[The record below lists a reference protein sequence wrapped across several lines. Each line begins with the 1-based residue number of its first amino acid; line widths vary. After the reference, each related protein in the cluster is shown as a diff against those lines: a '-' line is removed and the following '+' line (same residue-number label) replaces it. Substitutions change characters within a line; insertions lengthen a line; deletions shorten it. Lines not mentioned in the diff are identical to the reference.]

1 MMDQHASE
9 RDERESADGA
19 QDANGAPT
27 EHLGHEY
34 VATISPE
41 VESGHAPESSADVR
55 PFANVAVADYVR
67 DAIAALALLVSLALP
82 WNLADRAA
90 DRVEVVLAV
99 ALSLASLTLP
109 YFARFGVLPAT
120 WTVHSTRRAR
130 LLAGL
135 PLAVIGLFHLI
146 FDVRSG
152 AGVGTGLGLA
162 LAGAALAATP
172 RDSELGPIEED
183 GAVVRGWRLGLAGV
197 GVLITAGAVTSLA
210 LAEFAADATLG
221 DRLLAPVW
229 CALVVGLAWL
239 LVGGTV
245 RHDRPSRLVLVAAG
259 IVLALL
265 FIFTS
270 GDSLTGLE
278 SMRPGVTDP
287 SRFGLV
293 LLPLAAAI
301 AGAPAVR
308 RDPAA
313 DADMS
318 TEHVAGV
325 WVRVA
330 VRAFDVIV
338 LLAACSALAA
348 LVQLIDPG
356 FIGSG
361 AGVTLVVRLVLGVVV
376 AGIAWFARRS
386 LQRDPGTGHVPAVG
400 AACIAGVLGLVV
412 VIATSGASLGV
423 NLGDLLM
430 ALGLPVVAASALMVP
445 KAVREHF
452 QTAGIGGETDVDRSQ
467 AYVWAPPRAKGDKA
481 PPATL
486 PEQPVRP
493 APELRRPAEPRRVSS
508 TGAVRTVA
516 GAAAAQR
523 GVVPVQSSVQSPV
536 QSVEPES
543 GEVPL
548 SAMRT
553 VEDLPAAG
561 APVGSTSETATMPPV
576 RSGATPVAS
585 AQPAAPVQS
594 VAPAQPAAHVQ
605 RVASG
610 QQTARIRPVTGQQAV
625 QADAGAG
632 AGDEGQEQVTRRVVV
647 GQGQGPV
654 TAAADY
660 GSESGHTAVMP
671 PVGGRWTP
679 AVALDPSTPLAD
691 LAKIVQEAPHLRPQ
705 VAANPSTYPALLDW
719 LGALGDPQVDAALR
733 SRR

>member
-9 RDERESADGA
+9 RDERTSADVA
-19 QDANGAPT
+19 PDANGAPT
-27 EHLGHEY
+27 ERLGHEH
-34 VATISPE
+34 VTPGSPE
-41 VESGHAPESSADVR
+41 VGAEDTPYGATGS
-55 PFANVAVADYVR
+55 PFANIAVADYVR
-67 DAIAALALLVSLALP
+67 DAISAIALLVSLALP
-82 WNLADRAA
+82 WNLADRSA

-99 ALSLASLTLP
+99 ALSLASLSLP
-109 YFARFGVLPAT
+109 YLARLAVLPAT
-120 WTVHSTRRAR
+120 WTVHTTRRAR

-135 PLAVIGLFHLI
+135 PLAVIGLLHLV

-172 RDSELGPIEED
+172 RDSELGPVD
-183 GAVVRGWRLGLAGV
+183 QDAAVLRGWRFGLAGV
-197 GVLITAGAVTSLA
+197 GALIALGAVLSTLF
-210 LAEFAADATLG
+210 AELAADATLG
-221 DRLLAPVW
+221 DRLLSPVW
-229 CALVVGLAWL
+229 LVLVLGLVWL
-239 LVGGTV
+239 LVAGTV

-259 IVLALL
+259 FVLALL
-265 FIFTS
+265 FVFTS
-270 GDSLTGLE
+270 GDALTGLE

-293 LLPLAAAI
+293 LLPLAAAV

-313 DADMS
+313 EEDLS
-318 TEHVAGV
+318 TERAAGV

-348 LVQLIDPG
+348 VVQLIDPG

-376 AGIAWFARRS
+376 AAIAWFARRS
-386 LQRDPGTGHVPAVG
+386 LSRDPGTGHVPAVG
-400 AACIAGVLGLVV
+400 AACVAGVLGLVV

-430 ALGLPVVAASALMVP
+430 ALGLPIVAASALMVP

-452 QTAGIGGETDVDRSQ
+452 QTVGIGGAADVDRSQ
-467 AYVWAPPRAKGDKA
+467 AYVWAPPRPKGDKA
-481 PPATL
+481 PPVTL
-486 PEQPVRP
+486 PEEPVRP
-493 APELRRPAEPRRVSS
+493 APELRRPAEPRRVTS

-516 GAAAAQR
+516 GAAASQR
-523 GVVPVQSSVQSPV
+523 TAAPVQVAGAQAAAPAASGQAEGAPA
-536 QSVEPES
+536 S

-561 APVGSTSETATMPPV
+561 APAAGETATMPPV
-576 RSGATPVAS
+576 RPGGAPG
-585 AQPAAPVQS
+585 QPAA
-594 VAPAQPAAHVQ
+594 AQPGARVQ

-610 QQTARIRPVTGQQAV
+610 QQTARIRPVTGQQATV
-625 QADAGAG
+625 
-632 AGDEGQEQVTRRVVV
+632 AGDDGQEQVTRPVTV
-647 GQGQGPV
+647 GQAQRPE
-654 TAAADY
+654 ADY
-660 GSESGHTAVMP
+660 GSQTGHTAVMP
-671 PVGGRWTP
+671 PVGGRWSA
-679 AVALDPSTPLAD
+679 AVALDPATPLAD

>member
-9 RDERESADGA
+9 RDERTSADVA
-19 QDANGAPT
+19 DDANGAPT
-27 EHLGHEY
+27 ESLGHEH
-34 VATISPE
+34 VATL
-41 VESGHAPESSADVR
+41 APEAGPDTAAEDAGAVG
-55 PFANVAVADYVR
+55 PFANIAAADYVR

-82 WNLADRAA
+82 WNLTDRSA

-109 YFARFGVLPAT
+109 YLARFGVLPVT

-130 LLAGL
+130 LVAGL
-135 PLAVIGLFHLI
+135 PLAVIGLVHLVL
-146 FDVRSG
+146 DLRGG

-172 RDSELGPIEED
+172 RDSELGPVD
-183 GAVVRGWRLGLAGV
+183 QDAAVVRAWRFGLAGV
-197 GVLITAGAVTSLA
+197 GVLIALGAVVSTL
-210 LAEFAADATLG
+210 LAELADGATLG

-229 CALVVGLAWL
+229 LALSLGLVWL

-245 RHDRPSRLVLVAAG
+245 RHDRPSRLVLVAVG

-265 FIFTS
+265 FVFTS
-270 GDSLTGLE
+270 GGALTGME
-278 SMRPGVTDP
+278 SMQPGVTDP

-293 LLPLAAAI
+293 LLPLAAAV
-301 AGAPAVR
+301 AGSPAVR

-313 DADMS
+313 ADAEES
-318 TEHVAGV
+318 TEHAAGV

-330 VRAFDVIV
+330 IRAFDVIV
-338 LLAACSALAA
+338 LLAVCSALAA

-386 LQRDPGTGHVPAVG
+386 LKRDPTTGHVPAVG
-400 AACIAGVLGLVV
+400 AACVAGVLGLVV

-430 ALGLPVVAASALMVP
+430 ALALPIVAASALMVP

-452 QTAGIGGETDVDRSQ
+452 QTAGIGGEADVDRSQ
-467 AYVWAPPRAKGDKA
+467 AYVWAPPRPKGDKA

-486 PEQPVRP
+486 PEEPVRS
-493 APELRRPAEPRRVSS
+493 APELRRPAEPRRVTS

-516 GAAAAQR
+516 GATAGQR
-523 GVVPVQSSVQSPV
+523 GVVPVQASQPA
-536 QSVEPES
+536 S
-543 GEVPL
+543 GEVSL
-548 SAMRT
+548 GSMRT
-553 VEDLPAAG
+553 VEDMPAVAG
-561 APVGSTSETATMPPV
+561 PVDATATLPPV
-576 RSGATPVAS
+576 RPGATPGA
-585 AQPAAPVQS
+585 AQPVS
-594 VAPAQPAAHVQ
+594 GAQP
-605 RVASG
+605 VASG
-610 QQTARIRPVTGQQAV
+610 QPTSGAHPTAQPTARIRPVGNGQQAAPA
-625 QADAGAG
+625 QGS
-632 AGDEGQEQVTRRVVV
+632 AGDVEEHTTRRVVS
-647 GQGQGPV
+647 GQGAG
-654 TAAADY
+654 AASSDY
-660 GSESGHTAVMP
+660 GSESGHTAVLP

-679 AVALDPSTPLAD
+679 AVALDPATPLAD

>member
-9 RDERESADGA
+9 RDERDSADGA

-27 EHLGHEY
+27 ERLGHEH
-34 VATISPE
+34 VATISAE
-41 VESGHAPESSADVR
+41 TESGHTPDDTR
-55 PFANVAVADYVR
+55 PFANIAVADYVR

-82 WNLADRAA
+82 WNLADRGA

-109 YFARFGVLPAT
+109 YLARLAVLPAA

-135 PLAVIGLFHLI
+135 PIAVIALLHLV

-172 RDSELGPIEED
+172 RDSELGPVEED

-197 GVLITAGAVTSLA
+197 GILIAVGAITSTL
-210 LAEFAADATLG
+210 LAEFAEDATLG

-229 CALVVGLAWL
+229 LALVVGLAWL

-293 LLPLAAAI
+293 LLPLAAAV

-313 DADMS
+313 EEDVS
-318 TEHVAGV
+318 TEQAAGL

-330 VRAFDVIV
+330 MRAFDVIV
-338 LLAACSALAA
+338 LLAVCSALAA

-376 AGIAWFARRS
+376 GGIAWFARRS
-386 LQRDPGTGHVPAVG
+386 LQRDPSTGHVPAVG
-400 AACIAGVLGLVV
+400 AACVAGVLGLVV

-430 ALGLPVVAASALMVP
+430 ALGLPVVAASALMIP
-445 KAVREHF
+445 KAVRDHF
-452 QTAGIGGETDVDRSQ
+452 QTVGIGGDTDVDRSQ
-467 AYVWAPPRAKGDKA
+467 AYLWAPPRPKGDKA
-481 PPATL
+481 PPVSL
-486 PEQPVRP
+486 PEQPVRS
-493 APELRRPAEPRRVSS
+493 APELRRPAEPRRVTS

-516 GAAAAQR
+516 GAAAVQH
-523 GVVPVQSSVQSPV
+523 GVVPVQSAK
-536 QSVEPES
+536 PES
-543 GEVPL
+543 SEVPI

-553 VEDLPAAG
+553 VEELRAAG
-561 APVGSTSETATMPPV
+561 APAGSSASETATMPPV

-585 AQPAAPVQS
+585 AQPVSAAQPVAPVQQ
-594 VAPAQPAAHVQ
+594 VASAQP
-605 RVASG
+605 
-610 QQTARIRPVTGQQAV
+610 TARIRPVTGQQAV
-625 QADAGAG
+625 QADAGAA
-632 AGDEGQEQVTRRVVV
+632 AGDAGQEQVTRRVVV
-647 GQGQGPV
+647 GQEQSQRP
-654 TAAADY
+654 AAADY
-660 GSESGHTAVMP
+660 GSESGHTAVLP

-679 AVALDPSTPLAD
+679 AVALDPATPLAD

-733 SRR
+733 NRR

>member
-9 RDERESADGA
+9 RDERTSGDGA

-27 EHLGHEY
+27 ENLDHAY
-34 VATISPE
+34 VATIAAE
-41 VESGHAPESSADVR
+41 HEDGAAPESAGNAS
-55 PFANVAVADYVR
+55 PFGNIAVADYVR
-67 DAIAALALLVSLALP
+67 DAIAAIALLVSLALP
-82 WNLADRAA
+82 WNLADRSA

-109 YFARFGVLPAT
+109 YLARWAVLPPT

-135 PLAVIGLFHLI
+135 PLAVIGLLHLI
-146 FDVRSG
+146 FDLRGG

-172 RDSELGPIEED
+172 RDSEIGPIEQD

-197 GVLITAGAVTSLA
+197 GVLIGVGAVLSTA
-210 LAEFAADATLG
+210 FAEFADGATLG
-221 DRLLAPVW
+221 DRLLSPVW
-229 CALVVGLAWL
+229 LILVLGLAWL

-278 SMRPGVTDP
+278 SMHPGVTDP

-293 LLPLAAAI
+293 LLPLAAAL

-308 RDPAA
+308 RDPEAEE
-313 DADMS
+313 DES
-318 TEHVAGV
+318 TERAAGV

-330 VRAFDVIV
+330 MRAFDVIV
-338 LLAACSALAA
+338 LLAVCSALAA

-356 FIGSG
+356 FGAG
-361 AGVTLVVRLVLGVVV
+361 AGVTLVVRLVLGVIV

-400 AACIAGVLGLVV
+400 AAVIAGVLGLVV

-430 ALGLPVVAASALMVP
+430 ALGLPIVAASALMVP

-452 QTAGIGGETDVDRSQ
+452 QTAGIGGDADVDRSQ
-467 AYVWAPPRAKGDKA
+467 AYVWAPPRPKGDKA
-481 PPATL
+481 APAAL

-493 APELRRPAEPRRVSS
+493 APELRRPAEPRRVTS

-516 GAAAAQR
+516 GASAAQR
-523 GVVPVQSSVQSPV
+523 GVVPVQAAA
-536 QSVEPES
+536 EPAS

-548 SAMRT
+548 SSMRT
-553 VEDLPAAG
+553 VEDMPAAG
-561 APVGSTSETATMPPV
+561 SPNGSSMGETAKMPPV

-585 AQPAAPVQS
+585 AQPG
-594 VAPAQPAAHVQ
+594 AHVQ

-610 QQTARIRPVTGQQAV
+610 QQTARIRPASGGQPAV
-625 QADAGAG
+625 QASSAGSDAV
-632 AGDEGQEQVTRRVVV
+632 DEGQEQVTRPVAV
-647 GQGQGPV
+647 GQGQAQGQGQG
-654 TAAADY
+654 AAASDY
-660 GSESGHTAVMP
+660 GSESGHTAVLP
-671 PVGGRWTP
+671 PVGGRWTA
-679 AVALDPSTPLAD
+679 AVALDPATPLAD

>member
-9 RDERESADGA
+9 RDERTSADGA

-27 EHLGHEY
+27 ENLDHAY
-34 VATISPE
+34 IATISPE
-41 VESGHAPESSADVR
+41 IDGGAAPDSAGDAA
-55 PFANVAVADYVR
+55 PFANIAAADYVR
-67 DAIAALALLVSLALP
+67 DAIAAIALLVSLALP
-82 WNLADRAA
+82 WNLADRSA

-99 ALSLASLTLP
+99 ALSLASISLP
-109 YFARFGVLPAT
+109 YLARFAVLPAT

-135 PLAVIGLFHLI
+135 PLAVIGLLHLI
-146 FDVRSG
+146 FDLRGG

-172 RDSELGPIEED
+172 RDSEIGPIEQD

-197 GVLITAGAVTSLA
+197 GVLIAVGAVISTV
-210 LAEFAADATLG
+210 LAELADGATLG

-229 CALVVGLAWL
+229 LGLVLGLAWL

-270 GDSLTGLE
+270 GDALTGLE

-313 DADMS
+313 EEDVS
-318 TEHVAGV
+318 TERAAGV

-330 VRAFDVIV
+330 IRAFDVMV
-338 LLAACSALAA
+338 LLAVCSALAA

-356 FIGSG
+356 FGAG

-386 LQRDPGTGHVPAVG
+386 LKRDPGTGHVPAVG
-400 AACIAGVLGLVV
+400 AACVAGVLGLVV

-430 ALGLPVVAASALMVP
+430 ALGLPIVAASALMVP

-452 QTAGIGGETDVDRSQ
+452 QTVGIGGDVDVDRSQ
-467 AYVWAPPRAKGDKA
+467 AYVWAPPRPKGDKA
-481 PPATL
+481 APVTL
-486 PEQPVRP
+486 PEEPVRP
-493 APELRRPAEPRRVSS
+493 APELRRPAEPRRVTS

-516 GAAAAQR
+516 GATAAQR
-523 GVVPVQSSVQSPV
+523 GVVPVRAGA
-536 QSVEPES
+536 PES
-543 GEVPL
+543 GEVSL
-548 SAMRT
+548 GAMRT
-553 VEDLPAAG
+553 VEDVPAAG
-561 APVGSTSETATMPPV
+561 APAGSASAGSASAGSVSETATMPPV

-585 AQPAAPVQS
+585 AQPAA
-594 VAPAQPAAHVQ
+594 HVQ

-610 QQTARIRPVTGQQAV
+610 QQTARIRPATNGQPVV
-625 QADAGAG
+625 QASSAGHDAV
-632 AGDEGQEQVTRRVVV
+632 DQGQEQVTHGVVA
-647 GQGQGPV
+647 GQD
-654 TAAADY
+654 AA
-660 GSESGHTAVMP
+660 SGNTAVLP
-671 PVGGRWTP
+671 PVGGRWS
-679 AVALDPSTPLAD
+679 AAQALDPATPLAD

>member
-1 MMDQHASE
+1 MDQHASE
-9 RDERESADGA
+9 RDERTSADGA

-27 EHLGHEY
+27 ESLDHAY

-41 VESGHAPESSADVR
+41 ITSEPEPDSSDAAR
-55 PFANVAVADYVR
+55 PFANIAVADYVR

-82 WNLADRAA
+82 WNLEDRAA

-99 ALSLASLTLP
+99 ALSLASLSLP
-109 YFARFGVLPAT
+109 YFARFAVLPAT
-120 WTVHSTRRAR
+120 WTVHTTRRTR

-135 PLAVIGLFHLI
+135 PLAVIGLLHLI
-146 FDVRSG
+146 FDVQGG

-172 RDSELGPIEED
+172 RDSELGPIEQD
-183 GAVVRGWRLGLAGV
+183 GRVVRGWRLGLAGV
-197 GVLITAGAVTSLA
+197 GVLIVAGALTTAA
-210 LAEFAADATLG
+210 LAVFAADATLG

-229 CALVVGLAWL
+229 LVLIVGLAWL

-259 IVLALL
+259 MVLALL

-270 GDSLTGLE
+270 GDSLAGLE

-308 RDPAA
+308 RDPEAEA
-313 DADMS
+313 DAS
-318 TEHVAGV
+318 TERAAGV

-330 VRAFDVIV
+330 VRAFDVMG
-338 LLAACSALAA
+338 LLAVCSALAA

-361 AGVTLVVRLVLGVVV
+361 AGVPLVVRLVLGVVV

-400 AACIAGVLGLVV
+400 AACVAGVLGLVV

-445 KAVREHF
+445 QAVREHF
-452 QTAGIGGETDVDRSQ
+452 QTVGIGGDTDVDRSQ
-467 AYVWAPPRAKGDKA
+467 AYVWAPQRPKGDKA

-523 GVVPVQSSVQSPV
+523 GAVPVRAVEPERAA
-536 QSVEPES
+536 EPES

-561 APVGSTSETATMPPV
+561 PPVGSSMDQTAAMPPI
-576 RSGATPVAS
+576 RSGATPVA
-585 AQPAAPVQS
+585 PVQRP
-594 VAPAQPAAHVQ
+594 V
-605 RVASG
+605 SG
-610 QQTARIRPVTGQQAV
+610 QQTAAPVQRPVSGQQTAQVRPVTG
-625 QADAGAG
+625 
-632 AGDEGQEQVTRRVVV
+632 GQ
-647 GQGQGPV
+647 P
-654 TAAADY
+654 AAAHQ
-660 GSESGHTAVMP
+660 GHAVEQGHAAEQGHTAVLP
-671 PVGGRWTP
+671 PVVGRWSP
-679 AVALDPSTPLAD
+679 AQALDPATPLAD
-691 LAKIVQEAPHLRPQ
+691 LAKIVQESPHLRPQ

-733 SRR
+733 NRR

>member
-9 RDERESADGA
+9 RDERESADRA

-27 EHLGHEY
+27 ERLDHEY
-34 VATISPE
+34 VATIPAE
-41 VESGHAPESSADVR
+41 IGSGHAPESSDEVS
-55 PFANVAVADYVR
+55 PFANIAVADYVR

-82 WNLADRAA
+82 WNLADRGS

-99 ALSLASLTLP
+99 ALSLASLSLP
-109 YFARFGVLPAT
+109 YLARFGVLPAT

-135 PLAVIGLFHLI
+135 PLAVIALLHLI

-172 RDSELGPIEED
+172 RDSELGPIDED

-197 GVLITAGAVTSLA
+197 GVLIAAGAVTSTA
-210 LAEFAADATLG
+210 LAMFSADATLG

-229 CALVVGLAWL
+229 LALVVGLVWL

-308 RDPAA
+308 RDPQAEE
-313 DADMS
+313 DLS
-318 TEHVAGV
+318 TERAAGV

-330 VRAFDVIV
+330 MRAFDVIV

-386 LQRDPGTGHVPAVG
+386 LKRDPSTGHVPAVG
-400 AACIAGVLGLVV
+400 AACIAGVLGIVV

-452 QTAGIGGETDVDRSQ
+452 QTVGIGGDTDVDRSQ
-467 AYVWAPPRAKGDKA
+467 AYLWAPPRPKGDKA

-486 PEQPVRP
+486 PEQPVRS

-523 GVVPVQSSVQSPV
+523 GVVPVQAA
-536 QSVEPES
+536 EPES

-548 SAMRT
+548 SSMRT
-553 VEDLPAAG
+553 VEDMPAAG
-561 APVGSTSETATMPPV
+561 PPAGSTTETAAMPPV

-585 AQPAAPVQS
+585 VQPVSPQPVSPQPVS
-594 VAPAQPAAHVQ
+594 AQPAAHVQ

-610 QQTARIRPVTGQQAV
+610 QQTARIQPVTGQQAV
-625 QADAGAG
+625 QAGAG
-632 AGDEGQEQVTRRVVV
+632 A
-647 GQGQGPV
+647 
-654 TAAADY
+654 AAPSNH

-671 PVGGRWTP
+671 PVGSRWTP
-679 AVALDPSTPLAD
+679 AVAIDPSTPLAD

>member
-9 RDERESADGA
+9 RDERASDDGA

-27 EHLGHEY
+27 EHLDHAY

-41 VESGHAPESSADVR
+41 VATGAAPDDAEGTS
-55 PFANVAVADYVR
+55 PFANIAVADYVR
-67 DAIAALALLVSLALP
+67 DAIAAIALLASLALP
-82 WNLADRAA
+82 WNLADRSA

-99 ALSLASLTLP
+99 ALSLASIALP
-109 YFARFGVLPAT
+109 YLARFGVLPAT

-135 PLAVIGLFHLI
+135 PLAVIALLHLV
-146 FDVRSG
+146 FDLRGG
-152 AGVGTGLGLA
+152 AGVGTGVGLA

-172 RDSELGPIEED
+172 RDSELGPVEQD
-183 GAVVRGWRLGLAGV
+183 GAVLRGWRLGLAGV
-197 GVLITAGAVTSLA
+197 GVLIVLGALTATL
-210 LAEFAADATLG
+210 LAELADGATLG

-229 CALVVGLAWL
+229 FVLVAGLAWL

-259 IVLALL
+259 AVLALL

-278 SMRPGVTDP
+278 SMQPGVTDP

-301 AGAPAVR
+301 AGSPAVR
-308 RDPAA
+308 RDPEAEE
-313 DADMS
+313 DLS
-318 TEHVAGV
+318 TERAAGV

-400 AACIAGVLGLVV
+400 AACVAGVLGLVV
-412 VIATSGASLGV
+412 VVATSGASLGV

-452 QTAGIGGETDVDRSQ
+452 QTVGIGGEVDVDRSQ
-467 AYVWAPPRAKGDKA
+467 AYVWAPPRPKGDKVA
-481 PPATL
+481 PAAL

-493 APELRRPAEPRRVSS
+493 APELRRPAEPRRVTS

-516 GAAAAQR
+516 GATAAQR
-523 GVVPVQSSVQSPV
+523 GVVPVQAAEPV
-536 QSVEPES
+536 S
-543 GEVPL
+543 GEVSL
-548 SAMRT
+548 GAMRT
-553 VEDLPAAG
+553 VEDMPAAG
-561 APVGSTSETATMPPV
+561 APAGSVSETATMPPV

-585 AQPAAPVQS
+585 APVQR
-594 VAPAQPAAHVQ
+594 VAPAQE
-605 RVASG
+605 
-610 QQTARIRPVTGQQAV
+610 TARIRPVTGGQPA
-625 QADAGAG
+625 AG

-647 GQGQGPV
+647 GQGQVAP
-654 TAAADY
+654 ASDY
-660 GSESGHTAVMP
+660 GHESGHTAVLP

-733 SRR
+733 NRR

>member
-9 RDERESADGA
+9 RDERASADAA
-19 QDANGAPT
+19 QDTNGAPT
-27 EHLGHEY
+27 ENLDHEH
-34 VATISPE
+34 VATVSPE
-41 VESGHAPESSADVR
+41 LTSGPGPAGSADVR
-55 PFANVAVADYVR
+55 PFANIAVADYVR
-67 DAIAALALLVSLALP
+67 DAVAALALLVSLALP
-82 WNLADRAA
+82 WNLADRAS

-109 YFARFGVLPAT
+109 YLARLAVLPAS

-135 PLAVIGLFHLI
+135 PLAVIGLLHLVL
-146 FDVRSG
+146 DVRGGS
-152 AGVGTGLGLA
+152 GVGTGLGLA

-172 RDSELGPIEED
+172 RDSELGPVEQD

-197 GVLITAGAVTSLA
+197 GVLIALGAVISTV
-210 LAEFAADATLG
+210 LAEFADGATLG
-221 DRLLAPVW
+221 DRLLSPVW
-229 CALVVGLAWL
+229 LALVVGLTWL

-245 RHDRPSRLVLVAAG
+245 RHDRASRLVLVAAG
-259 IVLALL
+259 IMFALL
-265 FIFTS
+265 FVFTS

-301 AGAPAVR
+301 AGTPAVR

-313 DADMS
+313 DADAS
-318 TEHVAGV
+318 TERAAGV

-338 LLAACSALAA
+338 LLAVCSALAA

-386 LQRDPGTGHVPAVG
+386 LKRDPTTGHVPAVG
-400 AACIAGVLGLVV
+400 AACVAGVLGLVV

-452 QTAGIGGETDVDRSQ
+452 QTVGIGGDTDVDRSQ
-467 AYVWAPPRAKGDKA
+467 AYLWAPQRPRGDKA
-481 PPATL
+481 PPAAL
-486 PEQPVRP
+486 PEQPVRS

-523 GVVPVQSSVQSPV
+523 GAVPVQAA
-536 QSVEPES
+536 EPES

-553 VEDLPAAG
+553 VEDMPAAG
-561 APVGSTSETATMPPV
+561 SSAGSSVGETATMPPI

-585 AQPAAPVQS
+585 AQPVSGQPVS
-594 VAPAQPAAHVQ
+594 SAQPAAHVQ

-610 QQTARIRPVTGQQAV
+610 QQTARVRPATGGQPATQAPSGG
-625 QADAGAG
+625 AAGG
-632 AGDEGQEQVTRRVVV
+632 QEQEQVTRPVAV
-647 GQGQGPV
+647 GRGQDASAWQD
-654 TAAADY
+654 AAASGHGTD
-660 GSESGHTAVMP
+660 SGHTAVLP
-671 PVGGRWTP
+671 PVGGGWTAAHALNP
-679 AVALDPSTPLAD
+679 ATPLAD

>member
-9 RDERESADGA
+9 RDDSASANGA

-27 EHLGHEY
+27 ESLGHEH

-41 VESGHAPESSADVR
+41 IATGAEPESAPDTA

-67 DAIAALALLVSLALP
+67 DAIAAIALLVSLALP
-82 WNLADRAA
+82 WNLADRSA

-99 ALSLASLTLP
+99 GLSLASLSLP
-109 YFARFGVLPAT
+109 YLARFSALPAS

-135 PLAVIGLFHLI
+135 PLAVIGVLHLV
-146 FDVRSG
+146 FDLRG
-152 AGVGTGLGLA
+152 GTGVGTGLGLA

-172 RDSELGPIEED
+172 RDSEIGPVEQD
-183 GAVVRGWRLGLAGV
+183 GAVVRAWRLGLAGV
-197 GVLITAGAVTSLA
+197 GVLIAVGASLSTTFA
-210 LAEFAADATLG
+210 ELADGATLG
-221 DRLLAPVW
+221 DRLLSPVW
-229 CALVVGLAWL
+229 LVLVLGLVWL

-245 RHDRPSRLVLVAAG
+245 RHDRPSRLVLVATG
-259 IVLALL
+259 ILLALL
-265 FIFTS
+265 FAFTS
-270 GDSLTGLE
+270 GDSLAGLE

-293 LLPLAAAI
+293 LLPLAAAV

-308 RDPAA
+308 RDP
-313 DADMS
+313 DAEDDGS
-318 TEHVAGV
+318 TEHAAGV

-330 VRAFDVIV
+330 VRAFDVMV
-338 LLAACSALAA
+338 LLAVCSSLAA

-361 AGVTLVVRLVLGVVV
+361 AGVPLVVRLVLGVVV

-386 LQRDPGTGHVPAVG
+386 LKRDPGTGHVPAVG
-400 AACIAGVLGLVV
+400 AACVAGVLGLVV
-412 VIATSGASLGV
+412 AIATSGASLGV

-452 QTAGIGGETDVDRSQ
+452 QTAGIGGAVDVDRSQ
-467 AYVWAPPRAKGDKA
+467 AYLWAPPRPRGDKVA
-481 PPATL
+481 PVRL
-486 PEQPVRP
+486 PEQPVRE

-516 GAAAAQR
+516 GAAAIQR
-523 GVVPVQSSVQSPV
+523 SAVPVEAARPA
-536 QSVEPES
+536 S
-543 GEVPL
+543 GEVSL
-548 SAMRT
+548 DSMRT
-553 VEDLPAAG
+553 VEDMPAAG
-561 APVGSTSETATMPPV
+561 PPAGSAMGETAAMPPV
-576 RSGATPVAS
+576 RSGPTPVAS
-585 AQPAAPVQS
+585 PQPAAR
-594 VAPAQPAAHVQ
+594 AQ
-605 RVASG
+605 
-610 QQTARIRPVTGQQAV
+610 
-625 QADAGAG
+625 D
-632 AGDEGQEQVTRRVVV
+632 QEQVTHKIVA
-647 GQGQGPV
+647 QEPV
-654 TAAADY
+654 DY
-660 GSESGHTAVMP
+660 GAESGHTAVLP
-671 PVGGRWTP
+671 PVGSRWS
-679 AVALDPSTPLAD
+679 AGHALDPATPLAD
-691 LAKIVQEAPHLRPQ
+691 LARIVQEAPHLRPQ

>member
-9 RDERESADGA
+9 RDERDSADGA

-27 EHLGHEY
+27 ERLGHEH
-34 VATISPE
+34 VATISSE
-41 VESGHAPESSADVR
+41 TESGHTPDDTR
-55 PFANVAVADYVR
+55 PFANIAVADYVR

-82 WNLADRAA
+82 WNLADRGA

-109 YFARFGVLPAT
+109 YFARLSVLPAT

-135 PLAVIGLFHLI
+135 PLAVIGLLHLV
-146 FDVRSG
+146 FDVRGG

-172 RDSELGPIEED
+172 RDSELGPVEED
-183 GAVVRGWRLGLAGV
+183 GAVVRGWRLGLAAV
-197 GVLITAGAVTSLA
+197 GILIAAGAVTATL
-210 LAEFAADATLG
+210 LAEFAEDATLG

-229 CALVVGLAWL
+229 LALVVGLAWL

-293 LLPLAAAI
+293 LLPLAAAV
-301 AGAPAVR
+301 AGSPAVR

-313 DADMS
+313 EEDLS
-318 TEHVAGV
+318 TEQAAGV

-330 VRAFDVIV
+330 MRAFDVIV
-338 LLAACSALAA
+338 LLAVCSALAA

-376 AGIAWFARRS
+376 GGIAWFARRS
-386 LQRDPGTGHVPAVG
+386 LQRDPSTGHVPAVG
-400 AACIAGVLGLVV
+400 AACVAGVLGLVV

-445 KAVREHF
+445 KAVRDHF
-452 QTAGIGGETDVDRSQ
+452 QTVGIGGDTDVDRSQ
-467 AYVWAPPRAKGDKA
+467 AYLWAPPRPKGDKA
-481 PPATL
+481 PPVSL
-486 PEQPVRP
+486 PEQPVRS
-493 APELRRPAEPRRVSS
+493 APELRRPAEPRRVTS

-516 GAAAAQR
+516 GAAAVQH
-523 GVVPVQSSVQSPV
+523 GVVPVQPAK
-536 QSVEPES
+536 PES
-543 GEVPL
+543 SEVPL

-553 VEDLPAAG
+553 VEEMPAAG
-561 APVGSTSETATMPPV
+561 APAASSTSETATMPPV

-585 AQPAAPVQS
+585 AQP
-594 VAPAQPAAHVQ
+594 
-605 RVASG
+605 
-610 QQTARIRPVTGQQAV
+610 TARMRPVTGQQAV
-625 QADAGAG
+625 QADAGAA
-632 AGDEGQEQVTRRVVV
+632 AGDAGQEQVTRRVVV
-647 GQGQGPV
+647 GQEQSQRP
-654 TAAADY
+654 AAADH
-660 GSESGHTAVMP
+660 GSEPGHTAVLP

-679 AVALDPSTPLAD
+679 AVALDPATPLAD

-733 SRR
+733 NRR

>member
-9 RDERESADGA
+9 RDERTSAAGA
-19 QDANGAPT
+19 DDANGAPT
-27 EHLGHEY
+27 ESLGHEH
-34 VATISPE
+34 VATL
-41 VESGHAPESSADVR
+41 APETGPGTAAEDSGEVR
-55 PFANVAVADYVR
+55 PFANIAAADYVR

-82 WNLADRAA
+82 WNLADRSA

-109 YFARFGVLPAT
+109 YLARFGVLPVT

-130 LLAGL
+130 LIAGL
-135 PLAVIGLFHLI
+135 PLAVIGLVHLVL
-146 FDVRSG
+146 DLRGG

-172 RDSELGPIEED
+172 RDSELGPVDQD
-183 GAVVRGWRLGLAGV
+183 GAVVRAWRFGLAGV
-197 GVLITAGAVTSLA
+197 GALIALGAVISTL
-210 LAEFAADATLG
+210 LAEFADGATLG

-229 CALVVGLAWL
+229 LALSLGLVWL

-245 RHDRPSRLVLVAAG
+245 RHDRPSRLVLVAVG

-265 FIFTS
+265 FVFTS
-270 GDSLTGLE
+270 GGALTGME
-278 SMRPGVTDP
+278 SMQPGVTDP

-293 LLPLAAAI
+293 LLPLAAAV
-301 AGAPAVR
+301 AGSPAVR

-313 DADMS
+313 ADAEES
-318 TEHVAGV
+318 TEHAAGV

-330 VRAFDVIV
+330 IRAFDVIV
-338 LLAACSALAA
+338 LLAVCSALAA

-361 AGVTLVVRLVLGVVV
+361 AGVTLVLRLVLGVVV

-386 LQRDPGTGHVPAVG
+386 LKRDPNTGHVPAVG
-400 AACIAGVLGLVV
+400 AACVAGVLGLVV

-430 ALGLPVVAASALMVP
+430 ALALPIVAASALMVP

-452 QTAGIGGETDVDRSQ
+452 QTAGIGGEADVDRSQ
-467 AYVWAPPRAKGDKA
+467 AYVWAPPRPKGDKA
-481 PPATL
+481 PPVTL
-486 PEQPVRP
+486 PEEPVRS
-493 APELRRPAEPRRVSS
+493 APELRRPAEPRRVTS

-516 GAAAAQR
+516 GASAAQR
-523 GVVPVQSSVQSPV
+523 GAVPVQQTAQPA
-536 QSVEPES
+536 S
-543 GEVPL
+543 GEVSL
-548 SAMRT
+548 GSMRT
-553 VEDLPAAG
+553 VEDLPAAA
-561 APVGSTSETATMPPV
+561 APVDATATMPPI
-576 RSGATPVAS
+576 RSGATPVA
-585 AQPAAPVQS
+585 AQPAADTQRT
-594 VAPAQPAAHVQ
+594 AHPT
-605 RVASG
+605 AHP
-610 QQTARIRPVTGQQAV
+610 TARIRPVGNGQQAA
-625 QADAGAG
+625 ADGSTG
-632 AGDEGQEQVTRRVVV
+632 PDEAQEHATRRVVT
-647 GQGQGPV
+647 GQAGQAQGAQGA
-654 TAAADY
+654 TASDY
-660 GSESGHTAVMP
+660 GSESGHTAVLP

-679 AVALDPSTPLAD
+679 AVALDPATPLAD

>member
-9 RDERESADGA
+9 RDERTSDDVAD
-19 QDANGAPT
+19 DANGAPT
-27 EHLGHEY
+27 ESLGHEH
-34 VATISPE
+34 VTTSPHE
-41 VESGHAPESSADVR
+41 TGPGTAADGSGDVR
-55 PFANVAVADYVR
+55 PFANIAAADYVR
-67 DAIAALALLVSLALP
+67 DAVAALALLVSLALP
-82 WNLADRAA
+82 WNLLDRSA

-109 YFARFGVLPAT
+109 YLARFSVLPVT

-135 PLAVIGLFHLI
+135 PLAVIGLVHLVL
-146 FDVRSG
+146 DVRSG

-172 RDSELGPIEED
+172 RDSELGPVDED
-183 GAVVRGWRLGLAGV
+183 GAVVRAWRFGLAGV
-197 GVLITAGAVTSLA
+197 GALIALGAVLSTL
-210 LAEFAADATLG
+210 LAELADGATLG

-229 CALVVGLAWL
+229 LVLSLGLVWL

-245 RHDRPSRLVLVAAG
+245 RHDRPSRLVLVAVG

-265 FIFTS
+265 FVFTS
-270 GDSLTGLE
+270 GGALTGME
-278 SMRPGVTDP
+278 SMQPGVTDP

-293 LLPLAAAI
+293 LLPLAAAV
-301 AGAPAVR
+301 AGSPAVR

-313 DADMS
+313 ADAEES
-318 TEHVAGV
+318 TEHAAGV

-330 VRAFDVIV
+330 IRAFDVIV

-361 AGVTLVVRLVLGVVV
+361 AGVTLVLRLVLGVVV

-386 LQRDPGTGHVPAVG
+386 LKRDPNTGHVPAVG
-400 AACIAGVLGLVV
+400 AACVAGVLGLVV

-430 ALGLPVVAASALMVP
+430 ALALPIVAASALMVP

-452 QTAGIGGETDVDRSQ
+452 ETVGIGGDVDADRSQ
-467 AYVWAPPRAKGDKA
+467 AYVWSPPRPKGAKAA
-481 PPATL
+481 PVTL
-486 PEQPVRP
+486 PEEPVRS

-523 GVVPVQSSVQSPV
+523 GVVPVQTAQPT
-536 QSVEPES
+536 S
-543 GEVPL
+543 GEVSL
-548 SAMRT
+548 GSMRT
-553 VEDLPAAG
+553 VEEMPAASG
-561 APVGSTSETATMPPV
+561 PVDATATMPPV
-576 RSGATPVAS
+576 RSGATPVA
-585 AQPAAPVQS
+585 AQPAPDTQRTAHPT
-594 VAPAQPAAHVQ
+594 AQP
-605 RVASG
+605 
-610 QQTARIRPVTGQQAV
+610 TARIRPVGNGQRAA
-625 QADAGAG
+625 ADGSAAPEE
-632 AGDEGQEQVTRRVVV
+632 AQEHATRRVVT
-647 GQGQGPV
+647 GQGGPGGQTQGGQGNG
-654 TAAADY
+654 AASSDH
-660 GSESGHTAVMP
+660 GSESGHTAVLP
-671 PVGGRWTP
+671 PVGGRWNP
-679 AVALDPSTPLAD
+679 AQALDPATPLAD

-733 SRR
+733 NRR

>member
-1 MMDQHASE
+1 
-9 RDERESADGA
+9 
-19 QDANGAPT
+19 
-27 EHLGHEY
+27 
-34 VATISPE
+34 
-41 VESGHAPESSADVR
+41 
-55 PFANVAVADYVR
+55 VR
-67 DAIAALALLVSLALP
+67 DAIAAIALFVSLALP
-82 WNLADRAA
+82 WNLADRSA

-99 ALSLASLTLP
+99 ALSLASLSLP
-109 YFARFGVLPAT
+109 YLARLAALPAT

-130 LLAGL
+130 LIAGL
-135 PLAVIGLFHLI
+135 PLAVIGLIHLVL
-146 FDVRSG
+146 DVRG
-152 AGVGTGLGLA
+152 GTGVGTGLGLA

-172 RDSELGPIEED
+172 RDSEIGPIEQD
-183 GAVVRGWRLGLAGV
+183 GAVVRRWRLGLAGV
-197 GVLITAGAVTSLA
+197 GVLIALGAVLSTVF
-210 LAEFAADATLG
+210 AEFAEGATLG
-221 DRLLAPVW
+221 ERLLSPVW
-229 CALVVGLAWL
+229 LVLVLGLAWL

-259 IVLALL
+259 LILAVL

-308 RDPAA
+308 RDP
-313 DADMS
+313 DAEEDGS
-318 TEHVAGV
+318 TERAAGV

-330 VRAFDVIV
+330 IRAFDVIV

-356 FIGSG
+356 FGAG
-361 AGVTLVVRLVLGVVV
+361 AGVTLVVRLVLGVIV

-386 LQRDPGTGHVPAVG
+386 LKRDPGTGHVPAVG
-400 AACIAGVLGLVV
+400 AAVISGVLGLVV

-430 ALGLPVVAASALMVP
+430 SLGLPIVAASALMVP

-452 QTAGIGGETDVDRSQ
+452 QTVGIGGDVDVDRSQ
-467 AYVWAPPRAKGDKA
+467 AYVWAPPRPKGDKA
-481 PPATL
+481 PPAAL
-486 PEQPVRP
+486 PEEPVRP

-523 GVVPVQSSVQSPV
+523 GVVPVRAA
-536 QSVEPES
+536 EPES

-548 SAMRT
+548 GSMRT

-561 APVGSTSETATMPPV
+561 APAASSMSETATMPPV
-576 RSGATPVAS
+576 RSGPTPVAG
-585 AQPAAPVQS
+585 
-594 VAPAQPAAHVQ
+594 AQPAAHVQ

-610 QQTARIRPVTGQQAV
+610 QQTARIRPATSGQPAV
-625 QADAGAG
+625 QGSSAGP
-632 AGDEGQEQVTRRVVV
+632 DEGQEHVTRPVAV
-647 GQGQGPV
+647 GQGQSS
-654 TAAADY
+654 AADY
-660 GSESGHTAVMP
+660 GSEAGHTAVMP
-671 PVGGRWTP
+671 PVGGRWTA
-679 AVALDPSTPLAD
+679 AVALDPATPLAD

-733 SRR
+733 NRH

>member
-9 RDERESADGA
+9 RDERTSADVA
-19 QDANGAPT
+19 DDANGAPT
-27 EHLGHEY
+27 EGLGHEH
-34 VATISPE
+34 VAT
-41 VESGHAPESSADVR
+41 VAPEAGPGTDAEGSGEVR
-55 PFANVAVADYVR
+55 PFANIAAADYVR

-82 WNLADRAA
+82 WNLTDRSA

-109 YFARFGVLPAT
+109 YLARFGVLPVS

-130 LLAGL
+130 LVAGL
-135 PLAVIGLFHLI
+135 PLAVIGLVHLVL
-146 FDVRSG
+146 DLRGG

-172 RDSELGPIEED
+172 RDSELGPVEED
-183 GAVVRGWRLGLAGV
+183 GAVVRAWRLGLAGV
-197 GVLITAGAVTSLA
+197 GVLIALGAVVSTL
-210 LAEFAADATLG
+210 LAELADGATLG

-229 CALVVGLAWL
+229 LALSLGLAWL

-245 RHDRPSRLVLVAAG
+245 RHDRPSRLVLVAVG

-265 FIFTS
+265 FVFTS
-270 GDSLTGLE
+270 GGALTGME
-278 SMRPGVTDP
+278 SMQPGVTDP

-293 LLPLAAAI
+293 LLPLAAAV
-301 AGAPAVR
+301 AGSPAVR

-313 DADMS
+313 ADAEES
-318 TEHVAGV
+318 TEHAAGV

-330 VRAFDVIV
+330 IRAFDVIV
-338 LLAACSALAA
+338 LLAVCSALAA

-361 AGVTLVVRLVLGVVV
+361 AGVTLVLRLVLGVVV

-386 LQRDPGTGHVPAVG
+386 LKRDPNTGHVPAVG
-400 AACIAGVLGLVV
+400 AACVAGVLGLVV

-430 ALGLPVVAASALMVP
+430 ALALPIVAASALMVP

-452 QTAGIGGETDVDRSQ
+452 QTAGIGGEADVDRTQ
-467 AYVWAPPRAKGDKA
+467 AYVWSPPRPKGDKA
-481 PPATL
+481 PPVTL
-486 PEQPVRP
+486 PEEPVRS
-493 APELRRPAEPRRVSS
+493 APELRRPAEPRRVTS

-516 GAAAAQR
+516 GASAAQR
-523 GVVPVQSSVQSPV
+523 GAVPVQTAQPA
-536 QSVEPES
+536 S
-543 GEVPL
+543 GEVSL
-548 SAMRT
+548 GSMRT
-553 VEDLPAAG
+553 VEDMPAVA
-561 APVGSTSETATMPPV
+561 APVDATATMPPV
-576 RSGATPVAS
+576 RSGATPVAAQPVSS
-585 AQPAAPVQS
+585 AQPVSGAHPA
-594 VAPAQPAAHVQ
+594 AQP
-605 RVASG
+605 
-610 QQTARIRPVTGQQAV
+610 TARIRPVGNGRPAAPAQGS
-625 QADAGAG
+625 AD
-632 AGDEGQEQVTRRVVV
+632 EVEEHTTRRVVT
-647 GQGQGPV
+647 GQG
-654 TAAADY
+654 AASSDY
-660 GSESGHTAVMP
+660 GSEPGHTAVLP

-679 AVALDPSTPLAD
+679 AVALDPATPLAD

-733 SRR
+733 TRR

>member
-1 MMDQHASE
+1 MDQHASE
-9 RDERESADGA
+9 RDERASADGA
-19 QDANGAPT
+19 QDTNGAPT
-27 EHLGHEY
+27 ESLDHEY
-34 VATISPE
+34 VAMISPE
-41 VESGHAPESSADVR
+41 IGSGPEPDSSDTDR
-55 PFANVAVADYVR
+55 PFANIAVADYVR

-82 WNLADRAA
+82 WNLADRSA

-99 ALSLASLTLP
+99 ALSLASLSLP
-109 YFARFGVLPAT
+109 YLARFGALPAT

-135 PLAVIGLFHLI
+135 PLAVIGLLHLV

-152 AGVGTGLGLA
+152 TGVGTGLGLA
-162 LAGAALAATP
+162 LAGGALAATP
-172 RDSELGPIEED
+172 RDSELGPVEQD

-197 GVLITAGAVTSLA
+197 GVLIAVGAVTSTL

-221 DRLLAPVW
+221 DRLLSPVW
-229 CALVVGLAWL
+229 LVLVVGLAWL

-270 GDSLTGLE
+270 GDSLAGLE

-293 LLPLAAAI
+293 LLPLAAAV
-301 AGAPAVR
+301 AGSPAVR

-313 DADMS
+313 EADAS
-318 TEHVAGV
+318 IERAAGL

-330 VRAFDVIV
+330 IRAFDIIV
-338 LLAACSALAA
+338 LLAVCSALAA

-361 AGVTLVVRLVLGVVV
+361 AGVPLVVRLVLGVVV

-452 QTAGIGGETDVDRSQ
+452 QTVGIGGDTDVDRSQ
-467 AYVWAPPRAKGDKA
+467 AYLWAPQRPKGNKA
-481 PPATL
+481 PPVAL
-486 PEQPVRP
+486 PEQPVRS

-523 GVVPVQSSVQSPV
+523 GATPVQT
-536 QSVEPES
+536 VEPQS
-543 GEVPL
+543 GEVSL

-553 VEDLPAAG
+553 VEEMPAAG
-561 APVGSTSETATMPPV
+561 PPAGSSMGETATMPPI
-576 RSGATPVAS
+576 RSGAAPATPARRPVS
-585 AQPAAPVQS
+585 AQQPVAPVQQT
-594 VAPAQPAAHVQ
+594 AATGPAT
-605 RVASG
+605 SG
-610 QQTARIRPVTGQQAV
+610 QPVAQAPSGS
-625 QADAGAG
+625 AAGG
-632 AGDEGQEQVTRRVVV
+632 REQEQVTRRTVV
-647 GQGQGPV
+647 GQGQGQGHGHGQG
-654 TAAADY
+654 AAAS
-660 GSESGHTAVMP
+660 GNGAEAGHTAVLP
-671 PVGGRWTP
+671 PVGGRWS
-679 AVALDPSTPLAD
+679 AALALDPATPLAD

-733 SRR
+733 NRR

>member
-9 RDERESADGA
+9 RDERTSGDGA
-19 QDANGAPT
+19 NDANSAPT
-27 EHLGHEY
+27 ENLDHAYL
-34 VATISPE
+34 ATISAE
-41 VESGHAPESSADVR
+41 IDGEAAPENAADAG
-55 PFANVAVADYVR
+55 PFANIAVADYVR
-67 DAIAALALLVSLALP
+67 DAIAAIALLVSLALP

-99 ALSLASLTLP
+99 ALSLASLSLP
-109 YFARFGVLPAT
+109 YLARLAVLPAT

-130 LLAGL
+130 LIAGL
-135 PLAVIGLFHLI
+135 PLAVIGLLHLI
-146 FDVRSG
+146 FDLRSG

-172 RDSELGPIEED
+172 RDSEIGPIEQD

-197 GVLITAGAVTSLA
+197 GVLIAAGAVLSTAFAELA
-210 LAEFAADATLG
+210 DGATLG
-221 DRLLAPVW
+221 ERLLSPVW
-229 CALVVGLAWL
+229 LVLVLGLAWL

-259 IVLALL
+259 LILALL
-265 FIFTS
+265 FVFTS

-308 RDPAA
+308 RDPEAE
-313 DADMS
+313 DDGS
-318 TEHVAGV
+318 TARAAGV

-330 VRAFDVIV
+330 IRAFDVIV

-356 FIGSG
+356 FGAG

-386 LQRDPGTGHVPAVG
+386 LKRDPGTGHVPAVG
-400 AACIAGVLGLVV
+400 AAVISGVLGLVV

-430 ALGLPVVAASALMVP
+430 ALGLPIVAASALMVP

-452 QTAGIGGETDVDRSQ
+452 QTVGIGGDVDVDRSQ
-467 AYVWAPPRAKGDKA
+467 AYVWAPPRPKGDKA
-481 PPATL
+481 APAAL

-493 APELRRPAEPRRVSS
+493 APELRRPAEPRRVTS

-523 GVVPVQSSVQSPV
+523 GVVPVQAA
-536 QSVEPES
+536 EPAS

-548 SAMRT
+548 GAMRT
-553 VEDLPAAG
+553 VEELPAAG
-561 APVGSTSETATMPPV
+561 APTGSSTSETATMPPV

-585 AQPAAPVQS
+585 AQP
-594 VAPAQPAAHVQ
+594 VASPQPAANVQ

-610 QQTARIRPVTGQQAV
+610 QQTARIRPVTSGQPAV
-625 QADAGAG
+625 QGTSAGV
-632 AGDEGQEQVTRRVVV
+632 DEGQEHVTRPVAV
-647 GQGQGPV
+647 GQGQ
-654 TAAADY
+654 AAADY

-679 AVALDPSTPLAD
+679 AVALDPATPLGD

>member
-9 RDERESADGA
+9 RDERTSDDVA

-27 EHLGHEY
+27 ESLDHEY
-34 VATISPE
+34 LGTISS
-41 VESGHAPESSADVR
+41 ESAPAATSEDSDGVR
-55 PFANVAVADYVR
+55 PFANIAVADYVR

-82 WNLADRAA
+82 WNLAARSA

-99 ALSLASLTLP
+99 ALSLASLSLP
-109 YFARFGVLPAT
+109 YLARFAVLPVT

-130 LLAGL
+130 LIAGL
-135 PLAVIGLFHLI
+135 PLAAIGLIHLVI
-146 FDVRSG
+146 DLNSG

-172 RDSELGPIEED
+172 RDSELGPVEQD

-197 GVLITAGAVTSLA
+197 GVLIALGAVVATL
-210 LAEFAADATLG
+210 LAEFAAGATLG

-229 CALVVGLAWL
+229 LVLAVGLAWL

-245 RHDRPSRLVLVAAG
+245 RHDRPSRLVLVAVG
-259 IVLALL
+259 LVLAVL

-270 GDSLTGLE
+270 GSSLTGLE

-301 AGAPAVR
+301 AGSPAVR

-313 DADMS
+313 DVEVS
-318 TEHVAGV
+318 TERAAGV

-330 VRAFDVIV
+330 IRAFDVMV
-338 LLAACSALAA
+338 LLAVCSALAA

-361 AGVTLVVRLVLGVVV
+361 AGVTLVLRLVLGVVV
-376 AGIAWFARRS
+376 AVIAWFARRS
-386 LQRDPGTGHVPAVG
+386 LKRDPSTGHVPAVG
-400 AACIAGVLGLVV
+400 AACVAGVLGLVV

-430 ALGLPVVAASALMVP
+430 ALALPIVAACALMVP

-452 QTAGIGGETDVDRSQ
+452 QTAGIGGESDVDRSQ
-467 AYVWAPPRAKGDKA
+467 AYVWSPPRPRGDKA
-481 PPATL
+481 TPVTL
-486 PEQPVRP
+486 PEEPVRS
-493 APELRRPAEPRRVSS
+493 APELRRPAEPRRVTS

-516 GAAAAQR
+516 GATAAQR
-523 GVVPVQSSVQSPV
+523 GVVPVQAAEPV
-536 QSVEPES
+536 S

-548 SAMRT
+548 GAMRT
-553 VEDLPAAG
+553 VEDMPAAG
-561 APVGSTSETATMPPV
+561 APAGSSMGETATMPPV

-585 AQPAAPVQS
+585 AQP
-594 VAPAQPAAHVQ
+594 
-605 RVASG
+605 
-610 QQTARIRPVTGQQAV
+610 TARIRPVGNGQPASGGP
-625 QADAGAG
+625 AAG
-632 AGDEGQEQVTRRVVV
+632 GDGKEQVTRRVVV
-647 GQGQGPV
+647 GQGQGAP
-654 TAAADY
+654 ASDY
-660 GSESGHTAVMP
+660 GSESGHTAVLP
-671 PVGGRWTP
+671 PVGGRWTA
-679 AVALDPSTPLAD
+679 AVALDPATPLAD

-719 LGALGDPQVDAALR
+719 LGALGEPQVDAALR
-733 SRR
+733 NRR

>member
-1 MMDQHASE
+1 MDQHASE
-9 RDERESADGA
+9 RDERTSADVA
-19 QDANGAPT
+19 DDANGAPT
-27 EHLGHEY
+27 ESLGHEH
-34 VATISPE
+34 VATL
-41 VESGHAPESSADVR
+41 APETGPGTAAENSGEVR
-55 PFANVAVADYVR
+55 PFANIAAADYVR

-82 WNLADRAA
+82 WNLADRSA

-109 YFARFGVLPAT
+109 YLARFGVLPVT

-130 LLAGL
+130 LIAGL
-135 PLAVIGLFHLI
+135 PLAVIGLVHLVL
-146 FDVRSG
+146 DLRGG

-172 RDSELGPIEED
+172 RDSELGPVDQD
-183 GAVVRGWRLGLAGV
+183 GAVVRAWRLGLAGV
-197 GVLITAGAVTSLA
+197 GALIALGAVISTL
-210 LAEFAADATLG
+210 LAELADGATLG

-229 CALVVGLAWL
+229 LALSLGLVWL

-245 RHDRPSRLVLVAAG
+245 RHDRPSRLVLVAVG

-265 FIFTS
+265 FVFTS
-270 GDSLTGLE
+270 GGALTGME
-278 SMRPGVTDP
+278 SMQPGVTDP

-293 LLPLAAAI
+293 LLPLAAAV
-301 AGAPAVR
+301 AGSPAVR

-313 DADMS
+313 ADAES
-318 TEHVAGV
+318 TEQAAGV

-330 VRAFDVIV
+330 IRAFDVIV
-338 LLAACSALAA
+338 LLAVCSALAA

-361 AGVTLVVRLVLGVVV
+361 AGVTLVLRLVLGVVV

-386 LQRDPGTGHVPAVG
+386 LKRDPNTGHVPAVG
-400 AACIAGVLGLVV
+400 AACVAGVLGLVV

-430 ALGLPVVAASALMVP
+430 ALALPIVAASALMVP

-452 QTAGIGGETDVDRSQ
+452 QTAGIGGEADVDRSQ
-467 AYVWAPPRAKGDKA
+467 AYVWSPPRPKGDKA

-486 PEQPVRP
+486 PEEPVRS
-493 APELRRPAEPRRVSS
+493 APELRRPAEPRRVTS

-516 GAAAAQR
+516 GATAAQR
-523 GVVPVQSSVQSPV
+523 GVVPVQPV
-536 QSVEPES
+536 QPTS
-543 GEVPL
+543 GEVSL
-548 SAMRT
+548 GSMRT
-553 VEDLPAAG
+553 VEDMPAAA
-561 APVGSTSETATMPPV
+561 APVDATATMPPV
-576 RSGATPVAS
+576 RSGATPVAAQPAPS
-585 AQPAAPVQS
+585 AQPVSGAHPT
-594 VAPAQPAAHVQ
+594 AQP
-605 RVASG
+605 
-610 QQTARIRPVTGQQAV
+610 TARIRPVGNGQQAAPV
-625 QADAGAG
+625 QGSAAQGSAG
-632 AGDEGQEQVTRRVVV
+632 EVEEHTTRRVVT
-647 GQGQGPV
+647 GQG
-654 TAAADY
+654 AASSDY
-660 GSESGHTAVMP
+660 GSESGHTAVLP

-679 AVALDPSTPLAD
+679 AVALDPATPLAD

>member
-9 RDERESADGA
+9 RDERTSGDGA
-19 QDANGAPT
+19 QDANGVPT
-27 EHLGHEY
+27 ENLDHAY
-34 VATISPE
+34 VATITAE
-41 VESGHAPESSADVR
+41 REDGAAPESTGDAG
-55 PFANVAVADYVR
+55 PFGNIAVADYVR
-67 DAIAALALLVSLALP
+67 DAIAAIALLVSLALP
-82 WNLADRAA
+82 WNLADRSA

-99 ALSLASLTLP
+99 ALSLASLSLP
-109 YFARFGVLPAT
+109 YLARWAVLPAT

-135 PLAVIGLFHLI
+135 PLAVIGLLHLI
-146 FDVRSG
+146 LDLNSG

-172 RDSELGPIEED
+172 RDSEIGPIEQD

-197 GVLITAGAVTSLA
+197 GVLIGVGAVLSTA
-210 LAEFAADATLG
+210 FAEFADGATLG
-221 DRLLAPVW
+221 DRLLSPVW
-229 CALVVGLAWL
+229 LILVLGLAWL

-278 SMRPGVTDP
+278 SMHPGVTDP

-308 RDPAA
+308 RDPEAEE
-313 DADMS
+313 DES
-318 TEHVAGV
+318 TERAAGV

-330 VRAFDVIV
+330 MRAFDVIV
-338 LLAACSALAA
+338 LLAVCSALAA

-356 FIGSG
+356 FGAG

-400 AACIAGVLGLVV
+400 AAVIAGVLGLVV

-430 ALGLPVVAASALMVP
+430 ALGLPIVAASALMVP
-445 KAVREHF
+445 KAVREQF
-452 QTAGIGGETDVDRSQ
+452 QTAGIGGDVDVDRSQ
-467 AYVWAPPRAKGDKA
+467 AYVWAPPQPKGDKA
-481 PPATL
+481 TPAAL

-523 GVVPVQSSVQSPV
+523 GVVPVQAA
-536 QSVEPES
+536 EPAS

-548 SAMRT
+548 SSMRT
-553 VEDLPAAG
+553 VEDMPAAG
-561 APVGSTSETATMPPV
+561 ATAGSSMGETARMPPV
-576 RSGATPVAS
+576 RSGATPVAT
-585 AQPAAPVQS
+585 AQPAAT
-594 VAPAQPAAHVQ
+594 AQPGAHVQ

-610 QQTARIRPVTGQQAV
+610 QQTAHIRPASGGQPAV
-625 QADAGAG
+625 QASSAGPDAV
-632 AGDEGQEQVTRRVVV
+632 DEGQEQVTRPVVV
-647 GQGQGPV
+647 GQAQG
-654 TAAADY
+654 AAASDY
-660 GSESGHTAVMP
+660 GSESGHTAVLP
-671 PVGGRWTP
+671 PVGGRWTA
-679 AVALDPSTPLAD
+679 AVALDPATPLAD

>member
-9 RDERESADGA
+9 RDERTSGDGA

-27 EHLGHEY
+27 ENLDHAY
-34 VATISPE
+34 VATISTE
-41 VESGHAPESSADVR
+41 IEDGAAPESAAEPA
-55 PFANVAVADYVR
+55 PFANIAAADYVR
-67 DAIAALALLVSLALP
+67 DAIAAIALLVSLALP
-82 WNLADRAA
+82 WNLADRSA

-99 ALSLASLTLP
+99 ALSLASLSLP
-109 YFARFGVLPAT
+109 YLARLSVLPAT
-120 WTVHSTRRAR
+120 WTVHSTRRTR
-130 LLAGL
+130 LIAGL
-135 PLAVIGLFHLI
+135 PLAVIGLLHLV
-146 FDVRSG
+146 FDLRGG

-172 RDSELGPIEED
+172 RDSEIGPIEQD
-183 GAVVRGWRLGLAGV
+183 GAVIRGWRLGLAGV
-197 GVLITAGAVTSLA
+197 GVLIAVGAVLSTVF
-210 LAEFAADATLG
+210 AEFAEGATLG
-221 DRLLAPVW
+221 ERLLSPVW
-229 CALVVGLAWL
+229 LVLMLGLAWL

-259 IVLALL
+259 LVLALL

-293 LLPLAAAI
+293 LFPLAAAI

-308 RDPAA
+308 RDPEAEE
-313 DADMS
+313 DVS
-318 TEHVAGV
+318 TERAAGV

-330 VRAFDVIV
+330 IRAFDVIV

-356 FIGSG
+356 FGAG

-386 LQRDPGTGHVPAVG
+386 LKRDPGTGHVPAVG
-400 AACIAGVLGLVV
+400 AAVIAGVLGLVV

-430 ALGLPVVAASALMVP
+430 ALGLPIVAASALMVP

-452 QTAGIGGETDVDRSQ
+452 QTVGIGGDVDVDRSQ
-467 AYVWAPPRAKGDKA
+467 AYVWAPPRPKGDKA
-481 PPATL
+481 VPAEL

-493 APELRRPAEPRRVSS
+493 TPELRRPAEPRRVSS

-523 GVVPVQSSVQSPV
+523 PAVPVQA
-536 QSVEPES
+536 VEPES
-543 GEVPL
+543 GEAPL
-548 SAMRT
+548 SSMRT

-561 APVGSTSETATMPPV
+561 APTGSSMGETATMPPV
-576 RSGATPVAS
+576 RSGATP
-585 AQPAAPVQS
+585 

-610 QQTARIRPVTGQQAV
+610 QQTARIHPVTNGQPAIQTSS
-625 QADAGAG
+625 GL
-632 AGDEGQEQVTRRVVV
+632 DEGQEQVTRPVVV
-647 GQGQGPV
+647 GQGQSSP
-654 TAAADY
+654 AAHY

-671 PVGGRWTP
+671 PVGGRWS
-679 AVALDPSTPLAD
+679 AAQALDPATPLAD

>member
-9 RDERESADGA
+9 RDERTSADGA

-27 EHLGHEY
+27 ESLDHEY

-41 VESGHAPESSADVR
+41 VASGPEPGSLDAGR
-55 PFANVAVADYVR
+55 PFANIAVADYVR

-82 WNLADRAA
+82 WNLADRSA

-99 ALSLASLTLP
+99 ALSLASLSLP
-109 YFARFGVLPAT
+109 YLARFAVLPAT
-120 WTVHSTRRAR
+120 WTVHTTRRTR

-135 PLAVIGLFHLI
+135 PLAVIGLLHLI

-152 AGVGTGLGLA
+152 TGVGTGLGLA

-172 RDSELGPIEED
+172 RDSELGPVEQD

-197 GVLITAGAVTSLA
+197 GVLIAVGALTSTA

-221 DRLLAPVW
+221 DRLLSPVW
-229 CALVVGLAWL
+229 LALVVGLAWL

-259 IVLALL
+259 LVLALL

-270 GDSLTGLE
+270 GDSLAGLE

-301 AGAPAVR
+301 AGSPAVR

-313 DADMS
+313 DADAS
-318 TEHVAGV
+318 VERVAGV

-330 VRAFDVIV
+330 IRAFDAMV
-338 LLAACSALAA
+338 LVAVCSTLAA

-361 AGVTLVVRLVLGVVV
+361 AGVPLVVRLVLGVVV

-386 LQRDPGTGHVPAVG
+386 LKRDPGTGHVPAVG

-412 VIATSGASLGV
+412 AIATSGASLGV

-445 KAVREHF
+445 QAVREHF
-452 QTAGIGGETDVDRSQ
+452 QTVGIGGDTDIDRSQ
-467 AYVWAPPRAKGDKA
+467 AYLWAPKRPTGDKA
-481 PPATL
+481 PPAAL

-516 GAAAAQR
+516 GAAAAAR
-523 GVVPVQSSVQSPV
+523 GATPVQA
-536 QSVEPES
+536 VEPES

-553 VEDLPAAG
+553 VENLPAAG
-561 APVGSTSETATMPPV
+561 PPAGPSMGETAAMPPI
-576 RSGATPVAS
+576 RSGATPVAPVQRPES
-585 AQPAAPVQS
+585 AQQPVAPVQ
-594 VAPAQPAAHVQ
+594 
-605 RVASG
+605 
-610 QQTARIRPVTGQQAV
+610 QTAQIRPVTNGQPVAQAPSGS
-625 QADAGAG
+625 AAG
-632 AGDEGQEQVTRRVVV
+632 GQEQEQTTRRTVV
-647 GQGQGPV
+647 GQGQGQGYGQGQG
-654 TAAADY
+654 AAASANGADA
-660 GSESGHTAVMP
+660 GHTAVLP
-671 PVGGRWTP
+671 PVGGRWS
-679 AVALDPSTPLAD
+679 AALALDPATPLAD

>member
-9 RDERESADGA
+9 RDERTSADVA
-19 QDANGAPT
+19 PDANGAPT
-27 EHLGHEY
+27 ERLGHEH
-34 VATISPE
+34 VTPGSPE
-41 VESGHAPESSADVR
+41 VGAEDTPYGATGS
-55 PFANVAVADYVR
+55 PFANIAVADYVR
-67 DAIAALALLVSLALP
+67 DAISAIALLVSLALP
-82 WNLADRAA
+82 WNLADRSA

-99 ALSLASLTLP
+99 ALSLASLSLP
-109 YFARFGVLPAT
+109 YLARLAVLPAT
-120 WTVHSTRRAR
+120 WTVHTTRRAR

-135 PLAVIGLFHLI
+135 PLAVIGLLHLV

-172 RDSELGPIEED
+172 RDSELGPVD
-183 GAVVRGWRLGLAGV
+183 QDAAVLRGWRFGLAGV
-197 GVLITAGAVTSLA
+197 GALIALGAVLSTLF
-210 LAEFAADATLG
+210 AELAADATLG
-221 DRLLAPVW
+221 DRLLSPVW
-229 CALVVGLAWL
+229 LVLVLGLVWL
-239 LVGGTV
+239 LVAGTV

-259 IVLALL
+259 FVLALL
-265 FIFTS
+265 FVFTS
-270 GDSLTGLE
+270 GDALTGLE

-293 LLPLAAAI
+293 LLPLAAAV

-313 DADMS
+313 EEDLS
-318 TEHVAGV
+318 TERAAGV

-348 LVQLIDPG
+348 VVQLIDPG

-376 AGIAWFARRS
+376 AAIAWFARRS
-386 LQRDPGTGHVPAVG
+386 LSRDPGTGHVPAVG
-400 AACIAGVLGLVV
+400 AACVAGVLGLVV

-430 ALGLPVVAASALMVP
+430 ALGLPIVAASALMVP

-452 QTAGIGGETDVDRSQ
+452 QTVGIGGAADVDRSQ
-467 AYVWAPPRAKGDKA
+467 AYVWAPPRPKGDKA
-481 PPATL
+481 PPVTL
-486 PEQPVRP
+486 PEEPVRP
-493 APELRRPAEPRRVSS
+493 APELRRPAEPRRVTS

-516 GAAAAQR
+516 GAAASQR
-523 GVVPVQSSVQSPV
+523 TTAPVQVAG
-536 QSVEPES
+536 PES
-543 GEVPL
+543 GEV
-548 SAMRT
+548 SINAMRT
-553 VEDLPAAG
+553 VEDLPAAS
-561 APVGSTSETATMPPV
+561 APAGETATMPPV
-576 RSGATPVAS
+576 RPGESP
-585 AQPAAPVQS
+585 QPAAS
-594 VAPAQPAAHVQ
+594 QPGARVQ

-625 QADAGAG
+625 QPDAGSPG
-632 AGDEGQEQVTRRVVV
+632 AGDDGQEQVTRPVTV
-647 GQGQGPV
+647 GQAQRPE
-654 TAAADY
+654 ADY
-660 GSESGHTAVMP
+660 GSQTGHTAVMP
-671 PVGGRWTP
+671 PVGGRWSA
-679 AVALDPSTPLAD
+679 AVALDPATPLAD

>member
-9 RDERESADGA
+9 RDERASDDGA

-27 EHLGHEY
+27 ENLGHEY
-34 VATISPE
+34 LGTISPPATD
-41 VESGHAPESSADVR
+41 GAHDGSASAR
-55 PFANVAVADYVR
+55 PFANIEVADYIR

-82 WNLADRAA
+82 WNLADRSA

-109 YFARFGVLPAT
+109 YLARLSVLPVT

-130 LLAGL
+130 LVAGL
-135 PLAVIGLFHLI
+135 PIAVIGLIHLVL
-146 FDVRSG
+146 DLRSG

-172 RDSELGPIEED
+172 RDSELGPVEED

-197 GVLITAGAVTSLA
+197 GVLIALGALISTA

-229 CALVVGLAWL
+229 LVLVVGLAWL

-259 IVLALL
+259 LVLALL
-265 FIFTS
+265 FVFTS

-278 SMRPGVTDP
+278 SMLPGITDP

-293 LLPLAAAI
+293 LLPLAAAV
-301 AGAPAVR
+301 AGSPAVR
-308 RDPAA
+308 RDPEA
-313 DADMS
+313 DAEAS
-318 TEHVAGV
+318 TEQAAGV

-330 VRAFDVIV
+330 MRAFDVMV
-338 LLAACSALAA
+338 LLAVCSALAA

-361 AGVTLVVRLVLGVVV
+361 AGVTLVLRLVLGVVV

-386 LQRDPGTGHVPAVG
+386 LQRDPNTGHVPAVG
-400 AACIAGVLGLVV
+400 AACVAGVLGLVV

-430 ALGLPVVAASALMVP
+430 ALGMPVVAASALMVP

-452 QTAGIGGETDVDRSQ
+452 QTSGIGGESDVDRSQ
-467 AYVWAPPRAKGDKA
+467 AYVWAPPRPKADKA
-481 PPATL
+481 APVSL
-486 PEQPVRP
+486 PEQPVRE
-493 APELRRPAEPRRVSS
+493 APELRRPVEPRRITS

-523 GVVPVQSSVQSPV
+523 GVVPVQASGPDSSPDSSPA
-536 QSVEPES
+536 SGPAS

-548 SAMRT
+548 GSMRT
-553 VEDLPAAG
+553 VEEMPAAAG
-561 APVGSTSETATMPPV
+561 RPGP
-576 RSGATPVAS
+576 R
-585 AQPAAPVQS
+585 
-594 VAPAQPAAHVQ
+594 
-605 RVASG
+605 R
-610 QQTARIRPVTGQQAV
+610 ARP
-625 QADAGAG
+625 
-632 AGDEGQEQVTRRVVV
+632 RR
-647 GQGQGPV
+647 
-654 TAAADY
+654 
-660 GSESGHTAVMP
+660 
-671 PVGGRWTP
+671 W
-679 AVALDPSTPLAD
+679 
-691 LAKIVQEAPHLRPQ
+691 
-705 VAANPSTYPALLDW
+705 
-719 LGALGDPQVDAALR
+719 LR
-733 SRR
+733 SARVRRRWRPRRTRPSRTRPSRTRSR

>member
-9 RDERESADGA
+9 RDERTSADGA

-27 EHLGHEY
+27 ESLDHEY

-41 VESGHAPESSADVR
+41 IPSRPEPDGSADVG
-55 PFANVAVADYVR
+55 PFANIAVADYVR
-67 DAIAALALLVSLALP
+67 DAIAALALFVSLALP

-99 ALSLASLTLP
+99 AVSLASLTLP

-135 PLAVIGLFHLI
+135 PLAVIGLLHLV

-152 AGVGTGLGLA
+152 TGVGTGLGLA

-172 RDSELGPIEED
+172 RDSELGPVEQD

-197 GVLITAGAVTSLA
+197 GVLIATGAVVSTA
-210 LAEFAADATLG
+210 LAEFADDATLG

-229 CALVVGLAWL
+229 LALVVGLVWL

-245 RHDRPSRLVLVAAG
+245 RHDRPSRLVLVAVG

-265 FIFTS
+265 FIFTA
-270 GDSLTGLE
+270 GDSLAGLE

-313 DADMS
+313 EVAAS
-318 TEHVAGV
+318 TEHAAGV

-330 VRAFDVIV
+330 VRAFDVMV
-338 LLAACSALAA
+338 LLAVCSALAA

-361 AGVTLVVRLVLGVVV
+361 AGVPLVVRLVLGVVV

-386 LQRDPGTGHVPAVG
+386 LKRDPGTGHVPAVG
-400 AACIAGVLGLVV
+400 AACVAGVLGLVV

-445 KAVREHF
+445 QAVREHF
-452 QTAGIGGETDVDRSQ
+452 QTVGIGGDTDVDRSQ
-467 AYVWAPPRAKGDKA
+467 AYLWAPQRPQGDKA
-481 PPATL
+481 PPAAL
-486 PEQPVRP
+486 PEQPVRS

-508 TGAVRTVA
+508 SGAVRTVA

-523 GVVPVQSSVQSPV
+523 EAAPVQAVA
-536 QSVEPES
+536 PES
-543 GEVPL
+543 AVPA

-561 APVGSTSETATMPPV
+561 PPVGSAMGETATMPPI
-576 RSGATPVAS
+576 RSGATPVAPAQRPVS
-585 AQPAAPVQS
+585 AQQPVAPVQRPVS
-594 VAPAQPAAHVQ
+594 AQQPVAPAQQTAHV
-605 RVASG
+605 
-610 QQTARIRPVTGQQAV
+610 RPVTNGQPVAPDAAAHGNG
-625 QADAGAG
+625 ADA
-632 AGDEGQEQVTRRVVV
+632 
-647 GQGQGPV
+647 
-654 TAAADY
+654 
-660 GSESGHTAVMP
+660 GHTAVLP
-671 PVGGRWTP
+671 PVGGRWT
-679 AVALDPSTPLAD
+679 AAQALDPVTPLAD
-691 LAKIVQEAPHLRPQ
+691 LAKIVQESPHLRPQ

>member
-9 RDERESADGA
+9 RDERTSADA
-19 QDANGAPT
+19 APDANGAPT
-27 EHLGHEY
+27 ERLGHEH
-34 VATISPE
+34 VAVLSPE
-41 VESGHAPESSADVR
+41 AGVEGSPDAASASPAGAGAFD
-55 PFANVAVADYVR
+55 NIAVADYVR
-67 DAIAALALLVSLALP
+67 DAIAAIALLVSLALP
-82 WNLADRAA
+82 WNLEDRSA

-99 ALSLASLTLP
+99 ALSLASLSLP
-109 YFARFGVLPAT
+109 YLARLAVLPVT

-135 PLAVIGLFHLI
+135 PLAVIGLLHLV
-146 FDVRSG
+146 FDVSSG
-152 AGVGTGLGLA
+152 TGVGTGLGLA

-172 RDSELGPIEED
+172 RDSELGPVEQD
-183 GAVVRGWRLGLAGV
+183 GAVLRGWRFGLAGV
-197 GVLITAGAVTSLA
+197 GVLIAAGAVASTLFAELA
-210 LAEFAADATLG
+210 DGATLG

-229 CALVVGLAWL
+229 LVLVLGLAWL

-259 IVLALL
+259 FVLALL
-265 FIFTS
+265 FVFTS
-270 GDSLTGLE
+270 GDALTGLE

-301 AGAPAVR
+301 AGTPAVR
-308 RDPAA
+308 RDPEAEE
-313 DADMS
+313 DLS
-318 TEHVAGV
+318 TERAAGV

-330 VRAFDVIV
+330 IRAFDVIV

-376 AGIAWFARRS
+376 AAIAWFARRS
-386 LQRDPGTGHVPAVG
+386 LSRDPGTGHVPAVG
-400 AACIAGVLGLVV
+400 AACVAGVLGLVV

-430 ALGLPVVAASALMVP
+430 ALGLPIVAASALMVP

-452 QTAGIGGETDVDRSQ
+452 QTVGIGGAADVDRSQ
-467 AYVWAPPRAKGDKA
+467 AYVWAPQQPKGDKA

-486 PEQPVRP
+486 PEEPVRA
-493 APELRRPAEPRRVSS
+493 APELRRPAEPRRVTS

-523 GVVPVQSSVQSPV
+523 ATPPAQAAGVQAAAPGTAEADAAPA
-536 QSVEPES
+536 S

-561 APVGSTSETATMPPV
+561 APAASVGETATMPPV
-576 RSGATPVAS
+576 RPGEVSG
-585 AQPAAPVQS
+585 QPAA
-594 VAPAQPAAHVQ
+594 AQPGARVQ

-625 QADAGAG
+625 T
-632 AGDEGQEQVTRRVVV
+632 AGDDGQEHVTRPVSV
-647 GQGQGPV
+647 GQPQRPEADQG
-654 TAAADY
+654 ARA
-660 GSESGHTAVMP
+660 GHTAVMP
-671 PVGGRWTP
+671 PVGGRWTA
-679 AVALDPSTPLAD
+679 AVALDPATPLAD

-733 SRR
+733 TRR

>member
-9 RDERESADGA
+9 RDERTSDDVA

-27 EHLGHEY
+27 ESLDHEY
-34 VATISPE
+34 LATISSE
-41 VESGHAPESSADVR
+41 GAADSASEDSEDVR
-55 PFANVAVADYVR
+55 PFGNIAVADYVR

-82 WNLADRAA
+82 WNLAARSA

-99 ALSLASLTLP
+99 ALSLASLSLP
-109 YFARFGVLPAT
+109 YLARFAVLPVT

-130 LLAGL
+130 LIAGL
-135 PLAVIGLFHLI
+135 PLAAIGLIHLVI
-146 FDVRSG
+146 DLNSG

-172 RDSELGPIEED
+172 RDSELGPVEQD

-197 GVLITAGAVTSLA
+197 GVLIALGALIATL
-210 LAEFAADATLG
+210 LAEFAAGATLG

-229 CALVVGLAWL
+229 LVLAVGLAWL

-245 RHDRPSRLVLVAAG
+245 RHDRPSRLVLVAVG
-259 IVLALL
+259 LVLAVL
-265 FIFTS
+265 FVFTS
-270 GDSLTGLE
+270 GSSLTGLE

-301 AGAPAVR
+301 AGSPAVR
-308 RDPAA
+308 RDPATDEA
-313 DADMS
+313 ES
-318 TEHVAGV
+318 TEHAAGV

-330 VRAFDVIV
+330 IRAFDVMV
-338 LLAACSALAA
+338 LLAVCSALAA

-361 AGVTLVVRLVLGVVV
+361 AGVTLVLRLVLGVVV
-376 AGIAWFARRS
+376 AVIAWFARRS
-386 LQRDPGTGHVPAVG
+386 LKRDPGTGHVPAVG
-400 AACIAGVLGLVV
+400 AACVAGVLGLVV

-430 ALGLPVVAASALMVP
+430 ALALPIVAACALMVP

-467 AYVWAPPRAKGDKA
+467 AYVWSPPRPKSDKA
-481 PPATL
+481 APVTL
-486 PEQPVRP
+486 PEEP
-493 APELRRPAEPRRVSS
+493 ARSTPELRRPAEPRRVTS

-516 GAAAAQR
+516 GATAAQR
-523 GVVPVQSSVQSPV
+523 GVVPVQAAEPV
-536 QSVEPES
+536 S
-543 GEVPL
+543 GEVSL
-548 SAMRT
+548 GSMRT
-553 VEDLPAAG
+553 VEDMPAAG
-561 APVGSTSETATMPPV
+561 APAGSSMGETATMPPV

-585 AQPAAPVQS
+585 PQQQP
-594 VAPAQPAAHVQ
+594 VAPAQP
-605 RVASG
+605 
-610 QQTARIRPVTGQQAV
+610 TARIRPVGNGQQASGGP
-625 QADAGAG
+625 AASDA
-632 AGDEGQEQVTRRVVV
+632 GQEQATRRVVV
-647 GQGQGPV
+647 GQGQGAP
-654 TAAADY
+654 ASDY
-660 GSESGHTAVMP
+660 GSESGHTAVLP
-671 PVGGRWTP
+671 PVGGRWSA
-679 AVALDPSTPLAD
+679 AVALDPATPLAD

-733 SRR
+733 NRR

>member
-9 RDERESADGA
+9 RDERTSGDGA

-27 EHLGHEY
+27 ENLGHAH
-34 VATISPE
+34 VATVSPE
-41 VESGHAPESSADVR
+41 TDGEAAPASTADAA

-67 DAIAALALLVSLALP
+67 DAIAAIALLVSLALP
-82 WNLADRAA
+82 WNLADRSA

-99 ALSLASLTLP
+99 ALSLASLALP
-109 YFARFGVLPAT
+109 YLARLAVLPAT

-130 LLAGL
+130 LIAGL
-135 PLAVIGLFHLI
+135 PLAVIGLLHLVL
-146 FDVRSG
+146 DLRDG

-172 RDSELGPIEED
+172 RDSEIGPLEQD
-183 GAVVRGWRLGLAGV
+183 GAVVRAWRLGLAGV
-197 GVLITAGAVTSLA
+197 GVLIAAGAVTSTI
-210 LAEFAADATLG
+210 LAELAEDATLG
-221 DRLLAPVW
+221 ERLLAPVW
-229 CALVVGLAWL
+229 LVLVLGLAWL

-259 IVLALL
+259 LVLALL

-293 LLPLAAAI
+293 LLPLAAAV

-313 DADMS
+313 EEDES
-318 TEHVAGV
+318 TERAAGV

-330 VRAFDVIV
+330 IRAFDVIV

-356 FIGSG
+356 FGAG

-386 LQRDPGTGHVPAVG
+386 LKRDPGTGHVPAVG
-400 AACIAGVLGLVV
+400 AAVIAGVLGLVV

-430 ALGLPVVAASALMVP
+430 ALGLPIVAASALMVP

-452 QTAGIGGETDVDRSQ
+452 QTVGIGGDVDVDRTQ
-467 AYVWAPPRAKGDKA
+467 AYVWAPPRPKGDKVA
-481 PPATL
+481 PAAL

-493 APELRRPAEPRRVSS
+493 APELRRPVEPRRVTS

-516 GAAAAQR
+516 GATAAQR
-523 GVVPVQSSVQSPV
+523 GVVPVQAA
-536 QSVEPES
+536 EPES

-561 APVGSTSETATMPPV
+561 APTGSSAGETATMPPV

-585 AQPAAPVQS
+585 ARPAASQPAP
-594 VAPAQPAAHVQ
+594 HVQ

-610 QQTARIRPVTGQQAV
+610 QQTARIRPATSGQPAV
-625 QADAGAG
+625 QGSPSAGAP
-632 AGDEGQEQVTRRVVV
+632 DEGQEQVTRPVVV
-647 GQGQGPV
+647 GSGQG
-654 TAAADY
+654 AADY
-660 GSESGHTAVMP
+660 GSESGHTAVLP
-671 PVGGRWTP
+671 PVGGRWSA
-679 AVALDPSTPLAD
+679 AVALDPATPLAD

-733 SRR
+733 NRR

>member
-9 RDERESADGA
+9 RDERTSDDVA

-27 EHLGHEY
+27 ESLDHEY
-34 VATISPE
+34 LGTISS
-41 VESGHAPESSADVR
+41 ESAPAATSEDSDGVR
-55 PFANVAVADYVR
+55 PFANIAVADYVR

-82 WNLADRAA
+82 WNLAARSA

-99 ALSLASLTLP
+99 ALSLASLSLP
-109 YFARFGVLPAT
+109 YLARFAVLPVT

-130 LLAGL
+130 LIAGL
-135 PLAVIGLFHLI
+135 PLAAIGLIHLVI
-146 FDVRSG
+146 DLNSG

-172 RDSELGPIEED
+172 RDSELGPVEQD

-197 GVLITAGAVTSLA
+197 GVLIALGAVVATL

-229 CALVVGLAWL
+229 LVLAVGLAWL

-245 RHDRPSRLVLVAAG
+245 RHDRPSRLVLVAVG
-259 IVLALL
+259 LVLAVL

-270 GDSLTGLE
+270 GSSLTGLE

-301 AGAPAVR
+301 AGSPAVR

-313 DADMS
+313 DVEVS
-318 TEHVAGV
+318 TERAAGV

-330 VRAFDVIV
+330 IRAFDVMV
-338 LLAACSALAA
+338 LLAVCSALAA

-361 AGVTLVVRLVLGVVV
+361 AGVTLVLRLVLGVVV
-376 AGIAWFARRS
+376 AVIAWFARRS
-386 LQRDPGTGHVPAVG
+386 LKRDPSTGHVPAVG
-400 AACIAGVLGLVV
+400 AACVAGVLGLVV

-430 ALGLPVVAASALMVP
+430 ALALPIVAACALMVP

-452 QTAGIGGETDVDRSQ
+452 QTAGIGGESEVDRSQ
-467 AYVWAPPRAKGDKA
+467 AYVWSPPRPKGDKA
-481 PPATL
+481 TPVTL
-486 PEQPVRP
+486 PEEPVRS
-493 APELRRPAEPRRVSS
+493 APELRRPAEPRRVTS

-523 GVVPVQSSVQSPV
+523 GVVPVQAAEPV
-536 QSVEPES
+536 S

-548 SAMRT
+548 GAMRT
-553 VEDLPAAG
+553 VEDMPAAG
-561 APVGSTSETATMPPV
+561 APAGSSMGETATMPPV

-585 AQPAAPVQS
+585 AQP
-594 VAPAQPAAHVQ
+594 
-605 RVASG
+605 
-610 QQTARIRPVTGQQAV
+610 TARIRPVGNGQPASGGP
-625 QADAGAG
+625 AAG
-632 AGDEGQEQVTRRVVV
+632 GDGQEQVTRRVVV
-647 GQGQGPV
+647 GQGQGAP
-654 TAAADY
+654 ASDY
-660 GSESGHTAVMP
+660 GSESGHTAVLP
-671 PVGGRWTP
+671 PVGGRWTA
-679 AVALDPSTPLAD
+679 AVALDPATPLAD

-719 LGALGDPQVDAALR
+719 LGALGEPQVDAALR
-733 SRR
+733 NRR

>member
-9 RDERESADGA
+9 RDERDSADRA

-27 EHLGHEY
+27 ERLDHEY

-41 VESGHAPESSADVR
+41 IGSGHAPESSDDVS
-55 PFANVAVADYVR
+55 PFANIAVADYVR

-82 WNLADRAA
+82 WNLADRGS

-109 YFARFGVLPAT
+109 YLARFGVLPAT

-135 PLAVIGLFHLI
+135 PLAVIGLLHLI

-183 GAVVRGWRLGLAGV
+183 GAVVRAWRLGLAGV
-197 GVLITAGAVTSLA
+197 GVLIAAGAVTSTA
-210 LAEFAADATLG
+210 LAEFSADATLG

-229 CALVVGLAWL
+229 LALVVGLVWL
-239 LVGGTV
+239 LIGGTV

-259 IVLALL
+259 LVLALL

-308 RDPAA
+308 RDPQAEE
-313 DADMS
+313 DLS
-318 TEHVAGV
+318 TERAAGV

-330 VRAFDVIV
+330 LRAFDVIV
-338 LLAACSALAA
+338 LLAVCSALAA

-386 LQRDPGTGHVPAVG
+386 LQRDPSTGHVPAVG
-400 AACIAGVLGLVV
+400 AACIAGVLGIVV

-452 QTAGIGGETDVDRSQ
+452 QTVGIGGDTDVDRSQ
-467 AYVWAPPRAKGDKA
+467 AYLWAPPRPKGDKA

-486 PEQPVRP
+486 PEQPVRST
-493 APELRRPAEPRRVSS
+493 PELRRPAEPRRVSS

-516 GAAAAQR
+516 GAAASQR
-523 GVVPVQSSVQSPV
+523 GVVPVQAQAA
-536 QSVEPES
+536 EPAS

-548 SAMRT
+548 SSMRT
-553 VEDLPAAG
+553 VEDMPAAG
-561 APVGSTSETATMPPV
+561 PPAGSTSETVSMPPV

-585 AQPAAPVQS
+585 VQPVSPQPVS
-594 VAPAQPAAHVQ
+594 PQPAAHVQ

-610 QQTARIRPVTGQQAV
+610 QQTARIRPATGQQAA
-625 QADAGAG
+625 QADAGAAATSGYG
-632 AGDEGQEQVTRRVVV
+632 A
-647 GQGQGPV
+647 
-654 TAAADY
+654 
-660 GSESGHTAVMP
+660 ESGHTAVMP

-679 AVALDPSTPLAD
+679 AVALDPATPLAD

>member
-1 MMDQHASE
+1 MIDQHASE
-9 RDERESADGA
+9 RDENPAGDA
-19 QDANGAPT
+19 ADANGAPT
-27 EHLGHEY
+27 ETLGHLTG
-34 VATISPE
+34 ATGTASEDGEAAHHP
-41 VESGHAPESSADVR
+41 APGA
-55 PFANVAVADYVR
+55 FANVAVADYVR
-67 DAIAALALLVSLALP
+67 DAIAAIALLVSLALP
-82 WNLADRAA
+82 WNLTDRSA

-99 ALSLASLTLP
+99 AVSLASLSLP
-109 YFARFGVLPAT
+109 YLARLAVLPVS
-120 WTVHSTRRAR
+120 WTVHTTRRTR

-135 PLAVIGLFHLI
+135 PLAVIGLLHLI

-152 AGVGTGLGLA
+152 TGVGTGLGLA

-172 RDSELGPIEED
+172 RDSELGPVEQD
-183 GAVVRGWRLGLAGV
+183 GGVLRGWRLGLAGV
-197 GVLITAGAVTSLA
+197 GALIALGAVLSTLFAELA
-210 LAEFAADATLG
+210 DGATLG
-221 DRLLAPVW
+221 DRLLSPVW
-229 CALVVGLAWL
+229 LVLVLGLTWL

-259 IVLALL
+259 FVLALL
-265 FIFTS
+265 FVFTS
-270 GDSLTGLE
+270 GDGLTGLE

-293 LLPLAAAI
+293 LLPLAAAF

-308 RDPAA
+308 RDPEAEE
-313 DADMS
+313 DLD
-318 TEHVAGV
+318 TERAAGV

-330 VRAFDVIV
+330 IRAFDVIV

-376 AGIAWFARRS
+376 GAIAWFARRS
-386 LQRDPGTGHVPAVG
+386 LRRDPNTGHVPAVG
-400 AACIAGVLGLVV
+400 AACVAGVLGLVV

-430 ALGLPVVAASALMVP
+430 ALGLPIVAASALMVP

-452 QTAGIGGETDVDRSQ
+452 QTVGIGGDGDVDRTA
-467 AYVWAPPRAKGDKA
+467 AYVWAPPRPKADKA
-481 PPATL
+481 APATL
-486 PEQPVRP
+486 PEEPVRS

-523 GVVPVQSSVQSPV
+523 GATPVQAAA
-536 QSVEPES
+536 PES
-543 GEVPL
+543 GEV
-548 SAMRT
+548 SITSMRT
-553 VEDLPAAG
+553 VEDMPAAAAG
-561 APVGSTSETATMPPV
+561 ETATMPPV
-576 RSGATPVAS
+576 RPETSGQPAARPVSGASPVAS
-585 AQPAAPVQS
+585 AAAQPAGQPTGQPAA
-594 VAPAQPAAHVQ
+594 AQPGARVQ

-610 QQTARIRPVTGQQAV
+610 QATARIRPVTGQQAAA
-625 QADAGAG
+625 ADPGADQG
-632 AGDEGQEQVTRRVVV
+632 HVTRPVVV
-647 GQGQGPV
+647 GRVQQPDE
-654 TAAADY
+654 TARQ
-660 GSESGHTAVMP
+660 GHTAVMP
-671 PVGGRWTP
+671 PVGGRWTA
-679 AVALDPSTPLAD
+679 AVALDPATPLAD

-733 SRR
+733 TRR